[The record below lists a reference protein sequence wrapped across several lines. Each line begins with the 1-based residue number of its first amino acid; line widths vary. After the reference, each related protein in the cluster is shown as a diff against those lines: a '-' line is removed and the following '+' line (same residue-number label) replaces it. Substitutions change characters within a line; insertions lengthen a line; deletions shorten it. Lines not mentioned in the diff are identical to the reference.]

1 VGISVTMPLWHRYE
15 GELAIAKAN
24 QRVAD
29 VAWQQL
35 SVQIKTQVALAL
47 SSFLQKQQI
56 LSRFDEVMLSRAKQ
70 VKASSVLA
78 YRQGAISLL
87 ELLDAEKNYR
97 NVLLDYDQ
105 ALFDQTSAW
114 LDLMYAV
121 GEEGSL

>member
-1 VGISVTMPLWHRYE
+1 MSLIYFS
-15 GELAIAKAN
+15 
-24 QRVAD
+24 Q
-29 VAWQQL
+29 
-35 SVQIKTQVALAL
+35 